1 MTTRVLYVPD
11 NRELDLSRLSE
22 GDYQTI
28 ASLRGEIGR
37 GDRVLLC
44 LEPAV
49 PGHDEMFVRRRDGKY
64 YASHFAGGGH
74 GSHRIARESDEHKR
88 QREYWHR
95 AGDDAGYRSDTEFTT
110 RTGSVLDVAIH
121 GPTRTGVEVQRS
133 RITVSTVSDRTARS
147 HRAGWLS
154 LWFTAAERLPKWF
167 HRVPSVGCNHIRW
180 DNLPPRGSAVATGLR
195 RVGTAKCTVR
205 NFDRCPSDRRHCGGD
220 HAKLEQ
226 WHGLTLDH
234 VAALVPA
241 GKAVPLVTAGGTV
254 YLVPPEDLEVHESL
268 TGDSARYTPGRP
280 PGADRSSSTPTDRH
294 NAAHLAESGVECEGC
309 GGRLLWRRPGRVLC
323 ERCDP
328 IMRLPTSPY
337 PL

>member
-22 GDYQTI
+22 SDYQTV
-28 ASLRGEIGR
+28 ASLRGKIGR

-49 PGHDEMFVRRRDGKY
+49 SGHDEMFVRRRDGKY

-74 GSHRIARESDEHKR
+74 GTHEIARESDEHKR
-88 QREYWHR
+88 QKEYWHR

-110 RTGSVLDVAIH
+110 STGSILDVAIH
-121 GPTRTGVEVQRS
+121 GPTPTGVEVQLS
-133 RITVSTVSDRTARS
+133 RINLSTASGRTVRS

-154 LWFTAAERLPKWF
+154 LWFTPAERLPKWF
-167 HRVPSVGCNHIRW
+167 HRVPSVGCNHIPW

-195 RVGTAKCTVR
+195 RVDIAKCTVH
-205 NFDRCPSDRRHCGGD
+205 NFKTCPTNRRHCGGD
-220 HAKLEQ
+220 HPKLNP
-226 WHGLTLDH
+226 WAGLTLDH

-241 GKAVPLVTAGGTV
+241 GKAVPLMTTGRTV
-254 YLVPPEDLEVHESL
+254 YLVPPNDLRLYESL
-268 TGDSARYTPGRP
+268 TGGPARYTPKIP
-280 PGADRSSSTPTDRH
+280 SETDRASSEPTDCY
-294 NAAHLAESGVECEGC
+294 NASHLADSSVECEGC
-309 GGRLLWRRPGRVLC
+309 GERLLWRRPGRVLC
-323 ERCDP
+323 ERCNP
-328 IMRLPTSPY
+328 IMHLPTSPY